1 MMIGTFVEVHV
12 RTELVRTPMIH
23 ITSYTTLIQLAF
35 YNYLRVLA
43 SFYFSVPCLFSDPLA
58 STSRAVLVFFCPRHK
73 AFHWREVH
81 HAFFQDLGQGQW
93 LREENLLVDEE
104 F

>member
-58 STSRAVLVFFCPRHK
+58 STSRAVLVFF
-73 AFHWREVH
+73 A
-81 HAFFQDLGQGQW
+81 QGTKRSTGEKSTMRSFRT
-93 LREENLLVDEE
+93 LARTVAA
-104 F
+104 